1 MSHLS
6 DNGFG
11 YFDHLIRAWKI
22 AFILIVHGVFP
33 FIWETKAS
41 DEMCK
46 NKHNKT
52 RAYLL
57 KNHYGI
63 DENDRL

>member
-6 DNGFG
+6 NSGCN
-11 YFDHLIRAWKI
+11 YFTHLFRAWKW
-22 AFILIVHGVFP
+22 AFILIVHGLFP

-41 DEMCK
+41 DEICKDK
-46 NKHNKT
+46 NKRA

-63 DENDRL
+63 EEND

>member
-1 MSHLS
+1 
-6 DNGFG
+6 
-11 YFDHLIRAWKI
+11 
-22 AFILIVHGVFP
+22 LIVHGVFP

-41 DEMCK
+41 DEICKDK
-46 NKHNKT
+46 NKRA

-63 DENDRL
+63 EENG